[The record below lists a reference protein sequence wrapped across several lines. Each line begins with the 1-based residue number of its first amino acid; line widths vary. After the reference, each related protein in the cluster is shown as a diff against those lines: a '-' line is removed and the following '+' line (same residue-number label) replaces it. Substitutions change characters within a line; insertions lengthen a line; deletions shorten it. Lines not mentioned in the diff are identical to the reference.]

1 MAKLPMTLSPFNGIF
16 GLPPSTHISDE
27 MIINSMPILEIVPCK
42 PHFESGL
49 TLFRV
54 DPDEEAFLKVLNN
67 HGFTTD
73 VPIRVAFL
81 ADNFP
86 TDTFTNDY
94 GETFLQKF
102 TDVASQGMSQLAQIT
117 GARTG
122 LQGGENIAK
131 SIIAAG
137 ESMEGMIGTGV
148 KAIGETGASAFRG
161 LKSLQGQLANSES
174 QLARSIGGGA
184 EIIDKLIGG
193 HRVDFPQVWRNSA
206 FSPSYTATIRLYNPN
221 PGSKESTKR
230 HIIGPIAVFLCLTV
244 PRSDDGKTYNW
255 PFFHKIKAPGI
266 YELDPAVI
274 TNVSV
279 IKGGDQQQI
288 AYTKQLSIVDIRLD
302 FSSLYGSLLA
312 EEGKDTFTN
321 RPTVRSYLDAL
332 NNRGTDFTKKTALDY
347 NAATQ
352 AGVPAERTT
361 LFTGAQREAEL
372 AKFVHNKVAGKN
384 QAVTVESAAVQ
395 PRTDPNKS
403 ATQTTL
409 MADQTAFYPSAV
421 G

>member
-1 MAKLPMTLSPFNGIF
+1 MAKPMSLSPFNGIF

-54 DPDEEAFLKVLNN
+54 DPDKEAFLKVLKN

-73 VPIRVAFL
+73 IPIKVAFL

-86 TDTFTNDY
+86 TDSFTNDY

-117 GARTG
+117 GATTG

-131 SIIAAG
+131 AIIETG
-137 ESMEGMIGTGV
+137 ESMEGMIGTGI
-148 KAIGETGASAFRG
+148 KAVGETGAGAFRG
-161 LKSLQGQLANSES
+161 LKSLQTQLANSES
-174 QLARSIGGGA
+174 QLARSVGGGA
-184 EIIDKLIGG
+184 DIINKLIGG

-244 PRSDDGKTYNW
+244 PRSEDGKTYNW

-266 YELDPAVI
+266 YDLDPAVI

-288 AYTKQLSIVDIRLD
+288 AYTKQLSIVDIRID
-302 FSSLYGSLLA
+302 FSSLYTSLIA

-332 NNRGTDFTKKTALDY
+332 DNRGTDFTKKKELDY
-347 NAATQ
+347 NTAIQ
-352 AGVPAERTT
+352 AGVSVERTT
-361 LFTGAQREAEL
+361 LFAGAQRKAEL

-384 QAVTVESAAVQ
+384 QAVTVE
-395 PRTDPNKS
+395 T
-403 ATQTTL
+403 ATAGSRIDTILKKKQIIL
-409 MADQTAFYPSAV
+409 MAGQPGFYH